1 MFEVIMWFLGMVIA
15 TGIFFI
21 WEYYY
26 MRDRQCFT

>member
-1 MFEVIMWFLGMVIA
+1 MFEVIMWFLVMVIA

-26 MRDRQCFT
+26 MRDR